1 MEGIEWPKKKASD
14 RELSLAQGRC
24 VADIV
29 ETPGAILVATKQEE
43 NTHQ

>member
-1 MEGIEWPKKKASD
+1 LNNKKASD

-29 ETPGAILVATKQEE
+29 ETPGAILIATIQRRTPNIDVE
-43 NTHQ
+43 